1 MRMRTPITATMMD
14 PVGRAASAPSD
25 DRELAAALELSAAL
39 AAVDVG
45 SGPVDPPRAPT
56 AELLIVRVGR
66 ERFALELR
74 SVEEAVECPDLQPLP
89 DMDDRLLG
97 LLRLRDRML
106 AVYAPDT
113 ALRVSLAEHQAH
125 VIVLHDD
132 ARRIGVAVDDIEDVL
147 PLDLATLRP
156 APGETDGV
164 LRGIIWRGT
173 DLIAVLDARALI
185 DACLPEPPTGAL

>member
-1 MRMRTPITATMMD
+1 MRSFMVDTAAPVTSSPTDD
-14 PVGRAASAPSD
+14 P
-25 DRELAAALELSAAL
+25 EIAAALALSAAL
-39 AAVDVG
+39 AAVDTRAAADAV
-45 SGPVDPPRAPT
+45 RAPM

-74 SVEEAVECPDLQPLP
+74 SVEEAVECPELQPLP
-89 DMDDRLLG
+89 DMDDRMIG

-106 AVYAPDT
+106 VVYAPDA

-147 PLDLATLRP
+147 PLDLAALRP

-164 LRGIIWRGT
+164 VRGIIWRGT
-173 DLIAVLDARALI
+173 DLVAVLDARALI